1 MKCVNCGAEIKAGS
15 RFCEFCGTQ
24 ITGEMLKEQEQLN
37 KAGCPR
43 CGSTNIE
50 FRREDQGEIRDSRSK
65 TIMRATVG
73 YCRDCG
79 YTWIPEGGEPPK
91 KRRTWLWVLGWLCL
105 FPVPLTI
112 LLLRKK
118 DMKKPLKYGLV
129 AAAWI
134 LYFMIGAAHSGN
146 STAQTGTTAAAET
159 AVVKEAAAETETVKK
174 TAAAAED
181 KATAGGSAGGSS
193 SSDDGAEA
201 QDGEEKDTAETEQ
214 AAEPEES
221 AVETESSSE
230 ATKKAADAS
239 QSPYQAVYDEYSE
252 KLRKATPGLVK
263 EYQEEAK
270 KNTGGLDGLA
280 KLSNEKIGVLAEISN
295 EGIGEM
301 AEIMLFSGAGGY
313 SEYEKWAG
321 MLTDVYMEEAGKITD
336 AYMRSA
342 L

>member
-159 AVVKEAAAETETVKK
+159 AVVKEAAAET
-174 TAAAAED
+174 AAE
-181 KATAGGSAGGSS
+181 KESA
-193 SSDDGAEA
+193 
-201 QDGEEKDTAETEQ
+201 AETEQ
-214 AAEPEES
+214 AAASEES
-221 AVETESSSE
+221 AAETESSSE

>member
-15 RFCEFCGTQ
+15 RFCEYCGTQ

-65 TIMRATVG
+65 IIMRATVG
-73 YCRDCG
+73 CCRDCG

-134 LYFMIGAAHSGN
+134 LYFMIGAAHGGN
-146 STAQTGTTAAAET
+146 STTQTGTTAAAET
-159 AVVKEAAAETETVKK
+159 AAVKETVAETAAVKETVAAAETAAVKETGAAETEAVKE
-174 TAAAAED
+174 TAAAAE
-181 KATAGGSAGGSS
+181 A
-193 SSDDGAEA
+193 
-201 QDGEEKDTAETEQ
+201 EQ
-214 AAEPEES
+214 AAASEEI
-221 AVETESSSE
+221 AAETESSGE
-230 ATKKAADAS
+230 ETKKAADAS

-252 KLRKATPGLVK
+252 KLREATPGLVK

-280 KLSNEKIGVLAEISN
+280 EMSNEKIGILAEISN
-295 EGIGEM
+295 KGIGEM